1 MREILWRREL
11 LLQIELYT
19 MSVLVLLFTPIIIAT
34 IFQLY
39 AMFTTTGRRRILALL
54 GFFIALFLVIPYSIS
69 TYGFLLFFSDAWFQ
83 VYGPIFWVL
92 KGFSQL
98 FLVLYSMVLAFPDFV
113 NKHMWTISL
122 PFIGFLAYVIATIFF
137 LVAQLFQLHQTVFFI
152 YNVIY
157 ILIIP
162 LIATFFYLK
171 LDRIRG
177 TPRVPWILVI
187 TLGVIIWFIASA
199 TVFFVPQF
207 LYHPLYFFPGV
218 LVPNAMVGIGWWII
232 LIGSLMDMRVG
243 RQGSD

>member
-1 MREILWRREL
+1 
-11 LLQIELYT
+11 
-19 MSVLVLLFTPIIIAT
+19 MSVQVFLFIPILIAL

-39 AMFTTTGRRRILALL
+39 AMFTNTGRRRILALL
-54 GFFIALFLVIPYSIS
+54 GFFIALFLVIPFAIA
-69 TYGFLLFFSDAWFQ
+69 TYGFLLFFSDAWSQ
-83 VYGPIFWVL
+83 VYMPIYWVTM
-92 KGFSQL
+92 GFSQL

-187 TLGVIIWFIASA
+187 TLGVILWFIAHA
-199 TVFFVPQF
+199 AWFFVPQF
-207 LYHPLYFFPGV
+207 DYHPLYIFPGV
-218 LVPNAMVGIGWWII
+218 LAPLAILGIGWWII
-232 LIGSLMDMRVG
+232 LLGSFMDRRAG
-243 RQGSD
+243 RQGAD